1 MENSV
6 FFARL
11 GKTGKRRWLKINGVL
26 VRKHPTLTR
35 IGCNFILILVIH
47 IRINDMNV
55 TILFVCGTTAGD

>member
-1 MENSV
+1 MAENY
-6 FFARL
+6 
-11 GKTGKRRWLKINGVL
+11 GVL

-35 IGCNFILILVIH
+35 IGCNFIFGNH